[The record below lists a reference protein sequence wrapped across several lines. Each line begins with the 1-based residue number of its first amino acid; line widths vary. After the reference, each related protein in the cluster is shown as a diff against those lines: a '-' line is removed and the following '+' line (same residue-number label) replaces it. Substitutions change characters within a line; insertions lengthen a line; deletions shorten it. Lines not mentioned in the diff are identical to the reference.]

1 MAEMQWQIK
10 VVIRNFYSEI
20 LKGKRCLDQCG
31 VGICFFFN
39 NTLLPWCQSDTS
51 YIIHKFFEFLN
62 NYYMVL
68 SKIWKL

>member
-1 MAEMQWQIK
+1 MMQKVVSFQQTSLGITLLMAETQWQIK

-39 NTLLPWCQSDTS
+39 NTVGIALVPVG
-51 YIIHKFFEFLN
+51 H
-62 NYYMVL
+62 
-68 SKIWKL
+68 